1 MEAEKVKWYFILFA
15 VIVVCS
21 IALAIFLIW
30 FTKSLWGLLG
40 LLLIFTYEICID
52 TVKEKKKEEK
62 RLKEQIKVT

>member
-21 IALAIFLIW
+21 VALAIFLVW

-40 LLLIFTYEICID
+40 LLLILTYPICID
-52 TVKEKKKEEK
+52 RVKDEEELEKKIEA
-62 RLKEQIKVT
+62 T